1 VGNTPLMNAKGRAAQ
16 GDADEQQ
23 LQKQTQFLRPP
34 RAVFDP
40 TNEHR
45 KKLLQQPASLEITR
59 LPGVHDCFAS
69 GESVTLVVDRVH

>member
-1 VGNTPLMNAKGRAAQ
+1 MMNAKGRAAQ